1 MRVDLESCT
10 STVGFMEPV
19 DSANAENPPRD
30 AELWTDDQWLAWLK
44 ATDADSLEHQDASVP
59 LSSRITQSLG
69 GQMLGQ
75 AMLGLAQ
82 VIYGQKQEEV
92 VIIAEGTS
100 EPEEDEPFAVSLN
113 HEHPEKS
120 VVVFKPHHPR
130 A

>member
-1 MRVDLESCT
+1 
-10 STVGFMEPV
+10 MEPV
-19 DSANAENPPRD
+19 ESTNSENPPRD
-30 AELWTDDQWLAWLK
+30 AEQWTDDQWLEWLK
-44 ATDADSLEHQDASVP
+44 ATDGPATEQFDESVP
-59 LSSRITQSLG
+59 LSSRVTQSLG

-113 HEHPEKS
+113 HEHPEQS
-120 VVVFKPHHPR
+120 VVVFKPHSPR
-130 A
+130 T